1 MAAKT
6 DKNAQIAKLL
16 TDLNLGTEQTK
27 SMNEID

>member
-6 DKNAQIAKLL
+6 DKSAQIAKLL